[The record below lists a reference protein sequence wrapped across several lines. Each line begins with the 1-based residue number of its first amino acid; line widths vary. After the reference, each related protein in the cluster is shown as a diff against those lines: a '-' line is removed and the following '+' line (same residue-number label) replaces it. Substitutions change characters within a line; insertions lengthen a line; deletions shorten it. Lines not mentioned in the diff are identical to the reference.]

1 METVTADC
9 TCQCCK
15 YCDST
20 DYSDMCKKSI
30 KRARSPEGVSYIS
43 SQLSCDEALSEF
55 RSSNGGVCPY
65 FKKSIVYRIVGFVDR
80 LLKVDIW

>member
-1 METVTADC
+1 MEQVTADG

-20 DYSDMCKKSI
+20 DYIDMCKKSI
-30 KRARSPEGVSYIS
+30 KRVKSPEGVSYIR
-43 SQLSCDEALSEF
+43 SQLPCGDALSEF
-55 RSSNGGVCPY
+55 RSRNGGVCPY

-80 LLKVDIW
+80 LLGVET